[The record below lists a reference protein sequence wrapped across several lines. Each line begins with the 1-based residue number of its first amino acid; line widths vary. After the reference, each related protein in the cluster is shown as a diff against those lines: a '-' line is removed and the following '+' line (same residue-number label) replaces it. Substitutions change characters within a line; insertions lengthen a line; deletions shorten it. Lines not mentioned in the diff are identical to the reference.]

1 MNAITEIE
9 AQKSELTAWRKDI
22 HAHPELAFEE
32 TRTADFVSEQLSA
45 YGYDVTRN
53 VGGTGVV
60 GSLTIGSS
68 DKSIGIRADMD
79 ALPMD
84 ELNTFAHKS
93 TFKGKMHGCGHDG
106 HTVMALA
113 AARHLAKTRGFN
125 GTVRF
130 FFQPA
135 EEANETG
142 SGAEAMIKDGLFTR
156 FPVDCVFAM
165 HNAPGLKA
173 GSMAT
178 CPGPIMAS
186 MDLFDVTITGKGT
199 HGAVPQSGIDP
210 VLVASHMITA
220 WQSIVSRNINPQEA
234 AVISATSVITGDS
247 WNVIP
252 QTAQIRG
259 SIRALSPGVRDT
271 VKKRFS
277 EIANDIASAF
287 GATVKVKFIG
297 GTPVT
302 VNDPAQTE
310 KACDVASAI
319 VGEENLV
326 RNISAV
332 MGSED
337 FSFMLEKKAGCY
349 VLIGNSDA
357 RSEDSISE
365 DQDGIFSGP
374 GLENVLVASACM
386 LHDPHYDFNDDIL
399 PLGASFWVKLALA
412 HLDE

>member
-1 MNAITEIE
+1 MNVIAEIA

-32 TRTADFVSEQLSA
+32 TRTAEFVEEQLRF
-45 YGYDVTRN
+45 YGYEVVSG

-60 GSLTIGSS
+60 GSLTLGSS
-68 DKSIGIRADMD
+68 DKAIGIRADMD

-84 ELNTFAHKS
+84 ELNEFSHKS
-93 TFKGKMHGCGHDG
+93 THKGKMHGCGHDG

-113 AARHLAKTRGFN
+113 AARYLAQTQEFD

-130 FFQPA
+130 IFQPA
-135 EEANETG
+135 EEANKTG
-142 SGAEAMIKDGLFTR
+142 SGAQAMIKDGLFTR

-178 CPGPIMAS
+178 KPGPIMAS
-186 MDLFDVTITGKGT
+186 IDLFDVTVTGKGT

-234 AVISATSVITGDS
+234 AVISATSIVAGDS

-252 QTAQIRG
+252 QSAHIRG
-259 SIRALSPGVRDT
+259 SIRALSPIIRAI
-271 VKKRFS
+271 VKKNFIR
-277 EIANDIASAF
+277 IAKDIASAF
-287 GATVKVKFIG
+287 GAQVKVDFLNSM
-297 GTPVT
+297 PVT
-302 VNDPAQTE
+302 VNDPVQTQ
-310 KACDVASAI
+310 KACEVAASL

-326 RNISAV
+326 RDISPV

-337 FSFMLEKKAGCY
+337 FSYMLEVKAGCY
-349 VLIGNSDA
+349 LFIGNSDA
-357 RSEDSISE
+357 NCTAPVSADEG
-365 DQDGIFSGP
+365 GIFSGP
-374 GLENVLVASACM
+374 GLENVLVASPCM

-399 PLGASFWVKLALA
+399 PLGATFWVILAQDYLR
-412 HLDE
+412 